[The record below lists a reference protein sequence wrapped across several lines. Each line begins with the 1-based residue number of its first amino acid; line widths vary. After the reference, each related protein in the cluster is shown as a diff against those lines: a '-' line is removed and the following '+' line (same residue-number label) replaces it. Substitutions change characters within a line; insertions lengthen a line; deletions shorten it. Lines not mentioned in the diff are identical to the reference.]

1 VYLFYELPPYL
12 HGLYS
17 QFGARQLQVKV
28 ADTAWSRAINISQP
42 SVNRINIT
50 IKDIHLS
57 YDLMMEVKQLD
68 AFSRVVIWR
77 SRLHF
82 TNQTNRDL
90 VIRFNSGTEGARVN
104 TLLLKKNSLVDSA
117 IAPARLDLSV
127 SHQQQSGPALSYEEW
142 DYVPFKIDKV
152 GRFTKKINNLT
163 SLNQYFI
170 ADIAVEK
177 DEKGVYICFTE
188 NVTPPYLIYN
198 NTPFNL
204 KLRPA
209 LFNSLALNMNGVH
222 DDEQTEHDRDK
233 NDKVP
238 LLGTPPSG
246 SHRRSRSEGGTSP
259 ALNSDPENIFNSR
272 PLIVVEPR
280 GSAEWYDD
288 GMAQQA
294 HEKTGDDAALER
306 KKKKQRRRRGSS
318 ILNTLMFQ
326 AALELSNDLSLTPR
340 GRAGGSDHNSDAG
353 SEDGLLLDDESFS
366 EMEHELGNNTN
377 VFKPGHSRNN
387 SSGSVKRGTTLT
399 RSGELSNITPSS
411 SLRRSRLQ
419 PVQFSTPPVRRS
431 TTAKHERTL
440 SSSALVPQL
449 NLRQSTQTR
458 RSQIDKY
465 TTLLTERS
473 NQWSQPFNIERLGE
487 FVVHFDDLDDS
498 LAPPL
503 SERSTAS
510 SKISMGNH
518 RQSDEEDKHEP
529 SRSLLLSVITRGNTK
544 ILTFSLPT
552 RKEDGS
558 VAPLDTATEVLRV
571 NLRVPQFDICIMDQ
585 SSTQEALYTTIT
597 EINMELSKMSSYQYY
612 VYLTVHELEID
623 TMFKTAEY
631 PVLFTTDRRTL
642 HSIKPNLLE
651 ALVEWSVRDKHTI
664 VQYLGARLL
673 PLFLQLDG
681 DALDAIMQLKS
692 YLNPKADNGT

>member
-1 VYLFYELPPYL
+1 M
-12 HGLYS
+12 
-17 QFGARQLQVKV
+17 
-28 ADTAWSRAINISQP
+28 
-42 SVNRINIT
+42 NRINIT
-50 IKDIHLS
+50 IKDIQLS

-90 VIRFNSGTEGARVN
+90 VIRFNSGTEGARTN

-117 IAPARLDLSV
+117 IAPARLELSV
-127 SHQQQSGPALSYEEW
+127 SQQQQARDNGPALSYEEW

-163 SLNQYFI
+163 SFTQYFI

-209 LFNSLALNMNGVH
+209 LFNAPALNMNGVQ
-222 DDEQTEHDRDK
+222 DEEQHEAEYRDK

-238 LLGTPPSG
+238 LLGTPSSG
-246 SHRRSRSEGGTSP
+246 GHRRSRSEGGTSP
-259 ALNSDPENIFNSR
+259 ALNSGPDSLFDPP

-288 GMAQQA
+288 GLTQQA
-294 HEKTGDDAALER
+294 HDKSAEEAAQER
-306 KKKKQRRRRGSS
+306 KKKKKRQRRASS

-326 AALELSNDLSLTPR
+326 AALELANNDVALTPR
-340 GRAGGSDHNSDAG
+340 SRANGSGHTSDAG
-353 SEDGLLLDDESFS
+353 GEDSLLLDDESFS
-366 EMEHELGNNTN
+366 EIEPDASNNTN
-377 VFKPGHSRNN
+377 VFQPGHSRNN
-387 SSGSVKRGTTLT
+387 SSGSIKRNTLA
-399 RSGELSNITPSS
+399 RSGEVINITPSS
-411 SLRRSRLQ
+411 SVRRNRHVPQ
-419 PVQFSTPPVRRS
+419 PGQYSTPPTRRS
-431 TTAKHERTL
+431 TPAKHERTL

-449 NLRQSTQTR
+449 NLRQSIQTR

-465 TTLLTERS
+465 TSLLTERG

-487 FVVHFDDLDDS
+487 FVVQFDELDDS
-498 LAPPL
+498 TAPPL
-503 SERSTAS
+503 SERSTAA

-518 RQSDEEDKHEP
+518 RHADDEDKQEHGQ
-529 SRSLLLSVITRGNTK
+529 SLLLSVITRGNTK

-558 VAPLDTATEVLRV
+558 VAPLNTATEVLRV

-585 SSTQEALYTTIT
+585 SSTREALYTTIT

-681 DALDAIMQLKS
+681 DALDAIMQLKG